1 MQSKKKPAKPYPHF
15 PLFAHA
21 SGKWAKKIGG
31 KIEYFGRWED
41 PLGALAEFK
50 RLYADGGGGPTTKTY
65 LCLYDGLNEFLV
77 AKEDSKTAGSLSRE
91 SFRDYKQTC
100 KSLIRHFGEDAD
112 INAFSP
118 SDFAWYKRERSK
130 QLNLVSMGNEIQR
143 VRTAFKWLR
152 RSKLIDDEPEY
163 GPDFRKP
170 TALQIRRHK
179 RHLGSKCYTPRQ
191 VHQLLDECGVHLR
204 AMAFL
209 GLNCGYGPTDLA
221 LLEQQVFETGK
232 ESGFIDYPRRKTEIA
247 RCAWLWPET
256 IDAVDRS
263 IERRTDPNE
272 ECQDLLFVYRDGG
285 SWKRN
290 AVPISKRFAD
300 ARKWTGMRTG
310 DFYWFRHTFE
320 TISGAAKDQ
329 VATDLVMGHVDPS
342 MSENYRHH
350 IGEDR
355 IKAVC
360 QHVRSW
366 LFESQNC

>member
-21 SGKWAKKIGG
+21 SGKWAKKISG

-41 PLGALAEFK
+41 PLGAVAEFK

-77 AKEDSKTAGSLSRE
+77 AKEDSKIAGSLSRE

-170 TALQIRRHK
+170 TALQIRRH
-179 RHLGSKCYTPRQ
+179 
-191 VHQLLDECGVHLR
+191 
-204 AMAFL
+204 
-209 GLNCGYGPTDLA
+209 
-221 LLEQQVFETGK
+221 
-232 ESGFIDYPRRKTEIA
+232 
-247 RCAWLWPET
+247 
-256 IDAVDRS
+256 
-263 IERRTDPNE
+263 
-272 ECQDLLFVYRDGG
+272 
-285 SWKRN
+285 
-290 AVPISKRFAD
+290 
-300 ARKWTGMRTG
+300 
-310 DFYWFRHTFE
+310 
-320 TISGAAKDQ
+320 
-329 VATDLVMGHVDPS
+329 
-342 MSENYRHH
+342 
-350 IGEDR
+350 
-355 IKAVC
+355 
-360 QHVRSW
+360 
-366 LFESQNC
+366 